1 MLLLRIHTVLL
12 LVSTALASWDNN
24 LNYRSPSVNHDGLGI
39 NLRKVHKRML
49 TKRDGSTPYQTG
61 QLNFTHGVASGDPW
75 ETSIILW
82 TRVSP
87 QYENDRSNV
96 TVEGTVPLFSHETE
110 EYIHTSSSP
119 ICVDWRVATTPD
131 MSGAAATSGTAYT
144 TSDIDYTIKVE
155 AKGLN
160 PFTTY
165 YYQFTVCDTQK
176 SSPIGRTKTSPTE
189 DDSLTPLSFAVFS
202 CSNYPNGYFN
212 AYGNAARKDN
222 FDYAIHLGD
231 YIYETA
237 RGNLSVDPRAA
248 NPQREIV
255 TLYDYRTRIAQ
266 YRSDLDLTLIH
277 QQHPFITVWDD
288 HEIANNNYR
297 DGSSAMNNTE
307 QTFNKYGGVSFDKR
321 KMNAVRAYF
330 EWMPLRQADLDDNL
344 RIWRSFKMGKLVDLI
359 MLDTRSYDRS
369 ITSLG
374 WNNEY
379 VYEISNDAGRSLM
392 GSRQE
397 NWFYNSLLQSK
408 ERGATW
414 RVIGNQIVFSRINST
429 STLEADEAYI
439 PFNVD
444 AWDGYTGNRNRTFKH
459 LYDNMIG
466 NNIMLAG
473 DSHQNWVSDMVWLG
487 EEGYDPATGAGSIGV
502 EFAGTA
508 VSSSG
513 PGGNLSSNIEGSQL
527 IVRDNQELQ
536 WQEGYYRGY
545 YELHIDAQKI
555 EAQFYGS
562 PSVAS
567 RNPYEVSLANFTV
580 YAGDNHLARPVA
592 GGVVA
597 SGAIQE
603 GEVRMTN
610 LTLNTETGE
619 WGYQAAEYNT
629 MFISYPS
636 S

>member
-1 MLLLRIHTVLL
+1 
-12 LVSTALASWDNN
+12 
-24 LNYRSPSVNHDGLGI
+24 
-39 NLRKVHKRML
+39 
-49 TKRDGSTPYQTG
+49 
-61 QLNFTHGVASGDPW
+61 
-75 ETSIILW
+75 
-82 TRVSP
+82 
-87 QYENDRSNV
+87 
-96 TVEGTVPLFSHETE
+96 
-110 EYIHTSSSP
+110 
-119 ICVDWRVATTPD
+119 
-131 MSGAAATSGTAYT
+131 MSFG
-144 TSDIDYTIKVE
+144 
-155 AKGLN
+155 
-160 PFTTY
+160 
-165 YYQFTVCDTQK
+165 
-176 SSPIGRTKTSPTE
+176 
-189 DDSLTPLSFAVFS
+189 VFS

-212 AYGNAARKDN
+212 VYGNAARKDN

-231 YIYETA
+231 YIYETR
-237 RGNLSVDPRAA
+237 RGNVSVDPRAA
-248 NPQREIV
+248 RPERDIV

-266 YRSDLDLTLIH
+266 YRSDLDLRLIH

-307 QTFNKYGGVSFDKR
+307 QSFNRFGGVSFDQR

-344 RIWRSFKMGKLVDLI
+344 RIWRSFRMGKLVDLI

-374 WNNEY
+374 WNDEY
-379 VYEISNDAGRSLM
+379 VYEISNDAARSLM

-414 RVIGNQIVFSRINST
+414 RVIGNQLIFSRINET
-429 STLEADEAYI
+429 SVLEEGDAYI
-439 PFNVD
+439 PFPVD
-444 AWDGYTGNRNRTFKH
+444 SWDGYTGNRNRTYQH

-466 NNIMLAG
+466 NNVMLAG
-473 DSHQNWVSDMVWLG
+473 DSHQNWVSDLIWLG
-487 EEGYDPATGAGSIGV
+487 EENYDPATGAGSIGV

-513 PGGNLSSNIEGSQL
+513 PGGNLSSNIEGSEL
-527 IVRDNQELQ
+527 MVRDNQELQ

-555 EAQFYGS
+555 EAKFFGS
-562 PSVAS
+562 PSVAT

-580 YAGDNHLARPVA
+580 YSGDNHLARPVA

-603 GEVRMTN
+603 GEVLMTN

-619 WGYQAAEYNT
+619 WGYQAAEFNQ
-629 MFISYPS
+629 MFIRYAS
-636 S
+636 SS